1 MRDRSRGKTLR
12 TAGRVLT
19 AAIAVAVLGAGAVAC
34 SSGGSNSSSNSAG
47 AGSSSSSSASSSS
60 SHYTLTVSVASADF
74 SFSPLFLAQT
84 QGYFAKQGLTVNIL
98 TGPVASTVPYLVS
111 GKADLTLYAVLPGL
125 LAADQGADIK
135 FVYQN
140 LNIFGLALMG
150 APNVKTVAQAQA
162 LQNCRMGTAPA
173 GSLTYAFAMIYLQK
187 LHLHCSLSPVTSVPL
202 IPTGVQAG
210 TYQLGVDTLSPSVV
224 AAQAGANLLVDPRS
238 PGYEK
243 TYIPEA
249 YLDEAVFGIGS
260 HLQQIKP
267 AVVKFI
273 QAMQEVQ
280 GLLKSQTPAQ
290 LATDLL
296 ESQQFKG
303 QSASSLATGFSQ
315 LQSVLQQG
323 CLGGSHGEIT
333 QSCWSATIKGVGT
346 WGVPTFSSTS
356 SANTYASRVD
366 MSYYD
371 AAQSQ

>member
-1 MRDRSRGKTLR
+1 MRDRSRRKMFRST
-12 TAGRVLT
+12 GRALT
-19 AAIAVAVLGAGAVAC
+19 AAVAVVALGAAAVAC
-34 SSGGSNSSSNSAG
+34 SSGGS
-47 AGSSSSSSASSSS
+47 SSSSSSATGGSSSA
-60 SHYTLTVSVASADF
+60 HYTLTVSVASADF

-150 APNVKTVAQAQA
+150 APNIKTIAQAKA
-162 LQNCRMGTAPA
+162 LQNCKMGTAPA
-173 GSLTYAFAMIYLQK
+173 GSLTYAFANLYLQK
-187 LHLHCSLSPVTSVPL
+187 LGLHCSLSPVTSVPL

-238 PGYEK
+238 PDFEK

-290 LATDLL
+290 LAADLL
-296 ESQQFKG
+296 QSQQFKG

-315 LQSVLQQG
+315 LQSILQQG
-323 CLGGSHGEIT
+323 CLGGSHGEIS
-333 QSCWSATIKGVGT
+333 QSCWNATIKGVGT
-346 WGVPTFSSTS
+346 WGVPTFNSASST
-356 SANTYASRVD
+356 NTYANRVD